1 MVRVLAGLREDVGDQ
16 LRHGDGLVNPVD
28 LRVVWFSHDCVQAL
42 VVEVD
47 QDRILA
53 VQDAMRPV
61 FSPRLSKQRNVRS
74 TFTLAPPVITLL
86 IALEPDQEGIKSLPL
101 TRRQP

>member
-1 MVRVLAGLREDVGDQ
+1 VDALGFVVIGLRNNGM
-16 LRHGDGLVNPVD
+16 
-28 LRVVWFSHDCVQAL
+28 QAL